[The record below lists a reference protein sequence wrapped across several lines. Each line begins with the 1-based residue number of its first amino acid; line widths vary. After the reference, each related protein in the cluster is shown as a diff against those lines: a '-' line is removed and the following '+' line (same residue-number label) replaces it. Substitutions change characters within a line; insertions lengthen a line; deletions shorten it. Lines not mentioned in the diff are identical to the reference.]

1 MDKKEIGF
9 ATKAI
14 HWGYNPKENNGSL
27 NLPLY
32 QTSTFVFANAEQ
44 ARARFAGEEEG
55 FIYTRLGS
63 PTVKLLEERIA
74 ALEEGEAGIA
84 FASGMGAVSALILGL
99 LKSGDHVI
107 TSDALY
113 GGTYAFFEMIQEKF
127 NITFTPVEM
136 TDPSRIKEHLKPETK
151 MLYIETPVNPTMKL
165 IDLEAVALIAKEYNL
180 ISAVDNTFM
189 SPYLQQPLTF
199 GIDIVLHSATKYIN
213 GHGDVIAGLLAGK
226 KVLVDKIRKDGL
238 KDIGAV
244 LSPFDAWL
252 ILRGLKTL
260 PVRMDRHVE
269 NAQKV
274 AEYLVKHPKVE
285 RVYYPGLPD
294 FPQYELAQKQMKKAG
309 GILSFEVRG
318 GVEAGKKVLN
328 NVHLAQLAV
337 SLGDTETLIQH
348 PASMTHSVIPQ
359 RERMKM
365 GITDGLI
372 RLSVGLEDIEDII
385 HDLDQ
390 ALNLV

>member
-1 MDKKEIGF
+1 MEKKEIGF

-14 HWGYNPKENNGSL
+14 HWGYNAKENNGSL

-84 FASGMGAVSALILGL
+84 FGSGMGAVSALILGL

-136 TDPSRIKEHLKPETK
+136 TDTNSIKEHIKPQTK

-165 IDLEAVALIAKEYNL
+165 VDLGAAALIAKEYNL
-180 ISAVDNTFM
+180 ISVVDNTFM

-226 KVLVDKIRKDGL
+226 KVLLDKIRKDGL

-294 FPQYELAQKQMKKAG
+294 FPQYKLGQKQMKKAG

-328 NVHLAQLAV
+328 SVHLAQLAV

-359 RERMKM
+359 AERLKM